1 MRYRLNIQLAEQI
14 VLFGHLN
21 TFKNE
26 VKSGQVPEG
35 VYREIDPEGVRG
47 TVEEMKRVAEAKNR
61 AS

>member
-1 MRYRLNIQLAEQI
+1 MGHWLNFQLAEQI

-21 TFKNE
+21 TFKNGI
-26 VKSGQVPEG
+26 KSGQVPEG
-35 VYREIDPEGVRG
+35 VYREIDPDGVRG